1 MVSKEGGVFA
11 GEGLLDTPMSIFL
24 VQVSVA
30 CGWWVGGGGAD
41 TKEIRRARA
50 VWVYL
55 RVNSCAKWA
64 GGSFPVSDGC

>member
-30 CGWWVGGGGAD
+30 CGWLVGRGGGAD
-41 TKEIRRARA
+41 TKEIRRVRRRVGAFAGVLMRQ
-50 VWVYL
+50 VDGWVI
-55 RVNSCAKWA
+55 SC
-64 GGSFPVSDGC
+64 V